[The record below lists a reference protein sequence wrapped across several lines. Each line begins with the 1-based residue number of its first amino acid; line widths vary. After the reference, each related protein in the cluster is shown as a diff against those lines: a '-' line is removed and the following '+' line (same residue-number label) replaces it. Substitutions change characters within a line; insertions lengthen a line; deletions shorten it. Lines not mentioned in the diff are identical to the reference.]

1 MAHHLVK
8 LLKDNPMIELKFD
21 AEELC
26 ASQLS
31 DSEKRELIQH
41 LLDSMDNNRIQ
52 MDTVWDAYASLTDKQ
67 MKCIQDLVIADMSD
81 KAIEE
86 ELDLRRRLNISK

>member
-1 MAHHLVK
+1 
-8 LLKDNPMIELKFD
+8 MIELKFD

-41 LLDSMDNNRIQ
+41 LLDSMDNQRIKI
-52 MDTVWDAYASLTDKQ
+52 DTVWDAYASLTDKQ
-67 MKCIQDLVIADMSD
+67 MKTIQDLVIDDMTD
-81 KAIEE
+81 AAIKE
-86 ELDLRRRLNISK
+86 ELDLRKKLNISK

>member
-1 MAHHLVK
+1 
-8 LLKDNPMIELKFD
+8 MIELKFD

-41 LLDSMDNNRIQ
+41 LLDSMDNQRIKI
-52 MDTVWDAYASLTDKQ
+52 DTVWDAYASLTDKQ
-67 MKCIQDLVIADMSD
+67 MKTIQDLVIDDMTD
-81 KAIEE
+81 AAIKE
-86 ELDLRRRLNISK
+86 ELELRKKLNISK